1 MTTPF
6 LIYRDSALTA
16 ALIGAEREPIIEAD
30 AALAD
35 PARLVEIAAASA
47 FRPAFG
53 PAGGYPGLRAALPDA
68 YTETVVNALAGPIAR
83 VFALGRV
90 RPVRA
95 EGAFSIVTLPGDAL
109 VAPQRAPHT
118 DSVNPLQFAIL
129 HYLCDPAF
137 GGTSFYRHRAT
148 GFETLSDAR
157 LPAYQASRAQEGE
170 AAGYV
175 DDGEP
180 WFESTARVAAGMN
193 RLVAYRSCVLHS
205 GHIPSPELLT
215 ADPRA
220 GRLTA
225 NVFVTF
231 AQA

>member
-1 MTTPF
+1 MTTQF
-6 LIYRDSALTA
+6 LLNRDSKMTA
-16 ALIGAEREPIIEAD
+16 ALIGEEREPIIEAD

-35 PARLVEIAAASA
+35 PARLVEIAAASD

-68 YTETVVNALAGPIAR
+68 YVETVVNALAGPIAK
-83 VFALGRV
+83 VFGLGAV
-90 RPVRA
+90 RPVQA
-95 EGAFSIVTLPGDAL
+95 EGAFSIVTLPETAL
-109 VAPQRAPHT
+109 APPQRAPHT
-118 DSVNPLQFAIL
+118 DSVHPMQFAIL
-129 HYLCDPAF
+129 HYLCDAAL

-148 GFETLSDAR
+148 GFETLSDTR
-157 LPAYQASRAQEGE
+157 LPAYQARRAEEGA

-180 WFESTARVAAGMN
+180 WFQSTARIAAGMN
-193 RLVAYRSCVLHS
+193 RLVAYRSCLLHS
-205 GHIPSPELLT
+205 GHVPSPELLDP
-215 ADPRA
+215 DPRS

-231 AQA
+231 APA